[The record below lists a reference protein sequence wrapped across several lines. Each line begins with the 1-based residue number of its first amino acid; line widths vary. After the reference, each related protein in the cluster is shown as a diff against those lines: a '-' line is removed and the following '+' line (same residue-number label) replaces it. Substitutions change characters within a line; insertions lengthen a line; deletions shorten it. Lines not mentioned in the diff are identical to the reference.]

1 MQLSLHIPMKKRI
14 NMHFIPISLRTF
26 LREKGSVSRRGTSR
40 SSTRNYKN
48 LYEKNKNLLQNPTF
62 TLTAGRN

>member
-1 MQLSLHIPMKKRI
+1 
-14 NMHFIPISLRTF
+14 MHFIPISLRTF